1 MYLRRLEVHGFK
13 AFADRQRFEFGPG
26 MTVIAGP
33 NGSGKSNVADAIR
46 WALGEQSAKQ
56 IRARKTEDVIF
67 SGPLAGDD
75 LKQAFAD
82 ADLMVLPTIADGWG
96 LVLSE
101 SVASGTPF
109 VSTPY
114 SGAPE
119 IISQTCAGVIFDPLA
134 GAGTLANAIRD
145 AALEIG
151 SLRRNARDYSAR
163 DWLSWDRYQRDV
175 QEIVPMLFAEKR

>member
-67 SGPLAGDD
+67 SGSEKRRQMGMAEVTLYLDNS
-75 LKQAFAD
+75 
-82 ADLMVLPTIADGWG
+82 DGWMRSEEHTSE
-96 LVLSE
+96 LSH
-101 SVASGTPF
+101 T
-109 VSTPY
+109 
-114 SGAPE
+114 
-119 IISQTCAGVIFDPLA
+119 
-134 GAGTLANAIRD
+134 
-145 AALEIG
+145 
-151 SLRRNARDYSAR
+151 
-163 DWLSWDRYQRDV
+163 
-175 QEIVPMLFAEKR
+175 